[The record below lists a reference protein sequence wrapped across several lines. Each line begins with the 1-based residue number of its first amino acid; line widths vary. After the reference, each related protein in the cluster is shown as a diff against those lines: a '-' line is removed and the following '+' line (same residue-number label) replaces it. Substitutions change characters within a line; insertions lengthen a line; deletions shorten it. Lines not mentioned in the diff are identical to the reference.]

1 MKITDTKEEKLA
13 WLNRKGRFGYEN
25 GIRITDVGDDYAL
38 GELKITD
45 QTLNLTDKVHGGAL
59 MTLADMVA
67 GACIHSNQ
75 GLCVTTSQSI
85 DFLRVATGDM
95 LYAKG
100 VVRKFGKVFSLIDVS
115 LWDNTEK
122 EVAKGSFTFYVL
134 PQEEI
139 KS

>member
-25 GIRITDVGDDYAL
+25 GMRITDIGDDYAL

-45 QTLNLTDKVHGGAL
+45 QVLNLTDKVHGGAV

-75 GLCVTTSQSI
+75 GLCVTTSQSM
-85 DFLRVATGDM
+85 DFLRVAKGEM
-95 LYAKG
+95 LYGKG
-100 VVRKFGKVFSLIDVS
+100 VVRKFGSVLSIIDVS
-115 LWDNTEK
+115 LWDDTEK
-122 EVAKGSFTFYVL
+122 EVAKGSFTFYVM
-134 PQEEI
+134 PED
-139 KS
+139 K